1 MIALHENWTDQA
13 RWDDFVAGHAQARFS
28 DWWRYGQVVDC
39 YGYEPANLCFTEGPR
54 IVAVLPAVRARSLVF
69 GRRLISQPFSEYGGL
84 LLDDGLSDEQAHAVF
99 DLLKRF
105 LARGRRGGTIEIHG
119 NHGVRP
125 ALREPMFTATSP
137 HHIAFLDTRRPAD
150 EIWKNELN
158 QGARKSVNKARKA
171 GLVVTEDHSP
181 QAIERDFFALYL
193 QSMKRLGVP
202 PHRIG
207 YYLNCERLLGAHL
220 RILWAELDGKRVAAL
235 LGFACGKR
243 VSIIN
248 TVSDP
253 AYWSLCPN
261 DLLHWEFVSRTAAE
275 GYDFFDFGSVRYGG
289 QEEFKRKWG
298 CQLAEHKRYFLCGQT
313 AAASAKTFDT
323 SGPVMSS
330 FSTLWA
336 RYMPQAVCTRL
347 GPVIRG
353 QLMR

>member
-1 MIALHENWTDQA
+1 MIELHEDWTDHA
-13 RWDDFVAGHAQARFS
+13 EWDRFVTGHAQARFS
-28 DWWRYGQVVDC
+28 DLWHYGQVVEC
-39 YGYEPANLCFTEGPR
+39 YGYEPANLCFTEDGR
-54 IVAVLPAVRARSLVF
+54 IVAVLPAVRARSLLF
-69 GRRLISQPFSEYGGL
+69 GHRLISQPFSEYGGL
-84 LLDDGLSDEQAHAVF
+84 LLDEGLSEAQARVVF
-99 DLLKRF
+99 DLLKRS
-105 LARGRRGGTIEIHG
+105 LARGRRGGAIEIHG

-125 ALREPMFTATSP
+125 ELREPTFTGTSP
-137 HHIAFLDTRRPAD
+137 HHIAFLDTHRPAD

-171 GLVVTEDHSP
+171 GLVVAEDHSP
-181 QAIERDFFALYL
+181 DAIERDFFPLYL

-207 YYLNCERLLGAHL
+207 YYLNCEKALGAHL

-261 DLLHWEFVSRTAAE
+261 DLLHWDFIRRTVDE
-275 GYDFFDFGSVRYGG
+275 GYAFFDFGSVRYGG

-298 CQLAEHKRYFLCGQT
+298 CQMAEHKRYFLTGRE
-313 AAASAKTFDT
+313 AAAPAKTFDT
-323 SGPVMSS
+323 SGSMMSS
-330 FSTLWA
+330 FSALWA
-336 RYMPQAVCTRL
+336 KYVPDAVCTRL
-347 GPVIRG
+347 GPVIRA